1 MATVT
6 PRTLSGFMELLP
18 APQQQME
25 RMMEILRTNLRKGD
39 VIESVN
45 GVEVSME
52 EDMIQAFRNER
63 LSNQVLLVIGRGRQ
77 AYYAPIRL
85 Q

>member
-1 MATVT
+1 
-6 PRTLSGFMELLP
+6 
-18 APQQQME
+18 
-25 RMMEILRTNLRKGD
+25 
-39 VIESVN
+39 
-45 GVEVSME
+45 
-52 EDMIQAFRNER
+52 MIQAFRNER

>member
-1 MATVT
+1 MSSVD
-6 PRTLSGFMELLP
+6 PNGP
-18 APQQQME
+18 A
-25 RMMEILRTNLRKGD
+25 RYLRKGD